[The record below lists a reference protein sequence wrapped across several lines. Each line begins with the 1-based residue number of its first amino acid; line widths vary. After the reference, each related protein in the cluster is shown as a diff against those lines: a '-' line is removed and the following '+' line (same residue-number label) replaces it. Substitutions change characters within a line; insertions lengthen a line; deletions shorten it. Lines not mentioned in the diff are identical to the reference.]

1 METSVLWSRMPLFL
15 HALKGW
21 DSFVRNLRVSGIVEQ
36 VVAELEGGAERAKA
50 RLEQVVTPV
59 REATAAESLVRTTGH
74 RE

>member
-1 METSVLWSRMPLFL
+1 METSDLWNRMPPFL
-15 HALKGW
+15 HAFQGW
-21 DSFVRNLRVSGIVEQ
+21 EGFVRNLRVSGIVEQ

-59 REATAAESLVRTTGH
+59 REATAAESLSRTTGH